1 MKCVMKYYKRAGIYK
16 NSTGSCTYSPEK
28 EEAHS
33 YNWWCFLKRI
43 NGVLVFN
50 NYSYSV
56 STTAHQSRIRSML
69 SQEGKE
75 IGLFIESPKGL
86 DDLGSALRY
95 YKFKIEEAQEYLKKK
110 GIRAT
115 TKENLKLKIKSSRYT
130 MRRILELTNDD
141 LNYLTDINELREVSN
156 EQV

>member
-1 MKCVMKYYKRAGIYK
+1 MKCVMKYYKKAGIYK
-16 NSTGSCTYSPEK
+16 NSTGSCTYSPER

-50 NYSYSV
+50 DYSYSV

-75 IGLFIESPKGL
+75 IGLFINAPRGL

-95 YKFKIEEAQEYLKKK
+95 YKVEIESAQEYLNKPR
-110 GIRAT
+110 IRKT
-115 TKENLKLKIKSSRYT
+115 TKESLKMKIHSARYT
-130 MRRILELTNDD
+130 MRRILELTGNE
-141 LNYLTDINELREVSN
+141 LNYLTDISELREVSN
-156 EQV
+156 G